1 MNYNGRDFVLCKF
14 SIKLSAIDFCIY
26 VYDVVFLQ
34 ADDHLEKYMDTFDIV
49 MIDDQTMDVPNRI
62 LTLIA
67 DSEVGERAAQ

>member
-1 MNYNGRDFVLCKF
+1 MTFVFKHADF
-14 SIKLSAIDFCIY
+14 I
-26 VYDVVFLQ
+26 Q

-67 DSEVGERAAQ
+67 DSEVGERATQ